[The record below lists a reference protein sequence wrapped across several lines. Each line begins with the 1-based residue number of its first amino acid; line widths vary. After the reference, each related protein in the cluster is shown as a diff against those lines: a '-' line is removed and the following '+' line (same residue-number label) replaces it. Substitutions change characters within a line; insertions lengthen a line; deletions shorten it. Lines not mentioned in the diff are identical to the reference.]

1 MRRFSLLALFLV
13 CTAPAWIGS
22 VYNASAQT
30 KEETKEETKKK
41 TNTAFEIN
49 KKDPIYITSDWL
61 EVDQKKNTITYKGR
75 VVTVQADMTMR
86 SDVLTAFYDEG
97 MKQMQQLV
105 AEGKVNATQ
114 GTRVATGEK
123 AVFDD
128 KSKTVTLTGSPM
140 MRQGNSQVSGTKIV
154 YFIEQDRAVTES
166 DGKVRVQATI
176 FPEELQK
183 QEKSDPGAGK

>member
-1 MRRFSLLALFLV
+1 MGSALAIGGIVLWASLV
-13 CTAPAWIGS
+13 AP
-22 VYNASAQT
+22 VLLPVPNAAGQA
-30 KEETKEETKKK
+30 KEEAKKK
-41 TNTAFEIN
+41 AGNAFEIN

-75 VVTVQADMTMR
+75 VVTVQADMTLR
-86 SDVLTAFYDEG
+86 SEVLTAFYDEG

-114 GTRVATGEK
+114 GTRVATGDR

-128 KSKTVTLTGSPM
+128 KAKTVTLTGSPM

-176 FPEELQK
+176 FPDELQK
-183 QEKSDPGAGK
+183 KDEKADSATGK